1 MRFKGVSTGRFSLRR
16 KAPAVQPPP
25 PPPAAAA
32 AAAAK
37 PSPLNSAASAKPSP
51 LKSAALTA
59 ASPKPSSS
67 SDSRSTAPAPAL
79 PSHRDLEEVFRKF
92 DSNGDG
98 KISRSELSSV
108 MSALECRATEEEI
121 DRMMK
126 EADSNKDGFISFEE
140 FVAANTKDVDNERVT
155 RDLESAFKMYDL
167 DNDGRISVDEL
178 YRVLKNLGEVSSFQ
192 ECQQMIKSVDSNN
205 RDSVSFQ
212 DFKAMMT
219 ARRP

>member
-1 MRFKGVSTGRFSLRR
+1 M
-16 KAPAVQPPP
+16 
-25 PPPAAAA
+25 
-32 AAAAK
+32 
-37 PSPLNSAASAKPSP
+37 
-51 LKSAALTA
+51 
-59 ASPKPSSS
+59 
-67 SDSRSTAPAPAL
+67 
-79 PSHRDLEEVFRKF
+79 
-92 DSNGDG
+92 
-98 KISRSELSSV
+98 

>member
-1 MRFKGVSTGRFSLRR
+1 MRFKGVTTGRFSLRR

-25 PPPAAAA
+25 AA

-37 PSPLNSAASAKPSP
+37 PSPLNSAALPAASAKPSP
-51 LKSAALTA
+51 LKSAALPA

-67 SDSRSTAPAPAL
+67 SDSRSTAPAL
-79 PSHRDLEEVFRKF
+79 PSRRDLEEVFRKF

-126 EADSNKDGFISFEE
+126 EADSNNDGFISFEE
-140 FVAANTKDVDNERVT
+140 FVAANTKDVDNDRVT